1 MRALKILVVAMGAMI
16 VVGTVTLV
24 AALVQRA
31 GRGGDAPLPP
41 MSLDLPAGSR
51 IVGIAATDGR
61 FAVLVQRPDG
71 DRIIFLNARTG
82 RPVGEVIPGTA
93 VPVR

>member
-1 MRALKILVVAMGAMI
+1 MRALKILVVAMGVMI
-16 VVGTVTLV
+16 VAGTVALV
-24 AALVQRA
+24 VVLVQRA
-31 GRGGDAPLPP
+31 GRGGGASLPP

-51 IVGIAATDGR
+51 IVGIAGAEGR

-71 DRIIFLNARTG
+71 DRIVFLDARTG

-93 VPVR
+93 VPTR